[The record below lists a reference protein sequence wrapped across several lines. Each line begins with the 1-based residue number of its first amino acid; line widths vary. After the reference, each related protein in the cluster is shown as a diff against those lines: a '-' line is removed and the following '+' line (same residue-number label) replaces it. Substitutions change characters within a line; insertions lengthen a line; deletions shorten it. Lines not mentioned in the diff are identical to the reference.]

1 VYCGTGD
8 RSAVTDHSAS
18 AVSDNAGLQALNSHQ
33 VYNSTAGQLITV
45 ISAPPPPPAAASLS
59 QSLWL

>member
-1 VYCGTGD
+1 
-8 RSAVTDHSAS
+8 VTDHSAS

-45 ISAPPPPPAAASLS
+45 ISAPPPPPAAAAASLS